1 VTDQGEERVAGAD
14 LDVRHGEIYGLAGAA
29 GEGQAA
35 LIEAV
40 VGLCWAETGR
50 VYLGDEDVTGPA

>member
-1 VTDQGEERVAGAD
+1 